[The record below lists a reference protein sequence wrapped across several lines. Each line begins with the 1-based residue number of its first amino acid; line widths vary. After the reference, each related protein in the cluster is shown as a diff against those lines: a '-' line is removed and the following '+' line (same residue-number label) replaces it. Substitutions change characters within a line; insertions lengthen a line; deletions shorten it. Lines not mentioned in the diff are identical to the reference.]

1 VRLSLNDQEE
11 ILQYFEQKKAEAERL
26 KATLATTDRAIDAL
40 VYELYGL
47 TAEEIRVVEEKTS

>member
-1 VRLSLNDQEE
+1 MRLSLNDQEE